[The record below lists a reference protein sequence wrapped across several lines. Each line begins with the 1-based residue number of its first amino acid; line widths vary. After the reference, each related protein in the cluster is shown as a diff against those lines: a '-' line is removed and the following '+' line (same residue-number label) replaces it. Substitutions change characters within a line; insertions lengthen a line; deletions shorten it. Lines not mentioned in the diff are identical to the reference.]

1 MKSVEHLTKVNYD
14 NIYPLKKGNIIAYCR
29 SNYNPATNAKV
40 SMIENGKKYNVD
52 YAIIGSSWSGV
63 CFSELPE
70 QLFNSILFS
79 FYIDGEEIN
88 IIKDYLAIT
97 RISNDTSRA
106 TTLIIYSDLSENRI
120 VEIKKQYANLRILVR
135 SNIINK
141 WLLDK
146 ELL

>member
-1 MKSVEHLTKVNYD
+1 M
-14 NIYPLKKGNIIAYCR
+14 
-29 SNYNPATNAKV
+29 
-40 SMIENGKKYNVD
+40 D
-52 YAIIGSSWSGV
+52 YAIIGLSWSEV

-88 IIKDYLAIT
+88 IIEDYHAIR
-97 RISNDTSRA
+97 RISNDTYRA
-106 TTLIIYSDLSENRI
+106 TTLIIYSVSENRI